1 MSCETDVPIQ
11 KLRLVSKY
19 FHDYTFTSCKVLD
32 IGGISGY
39 RRLMEQIFQP
49 ATVYI
54 LNADDNVKSTPSVM
68 ASALELP
75 FIDEAWDVVTAFDIV
90 EHITLPDVFLSE
102 CYRVLKRDGFF
113 IISSPNLATLYNRI
127 VVPLGFMP
135 YHYDPSRYNVGR
147 IRRRCIDGGPRSQLN
162 MGHISV
168 FTHNALKALLN
179 IHGFHTVYSAGFSYS
194 DSFYVEL
201 DPAHEREVKTYKLR
215 RALNA
220 ILPRSAREGVLI
232 IAKKRAD

>member
-1 MSCETDVPIQ
+1 
-11 KLRLVSKY
+11 
-19 FHDYTFTSCKVLD
+19 
-32 IGGISGY
+32 
-39 RRLMEQIFQP
+39 
-49 ATVYI
+49 VYI

-102 CYRVLKRDGFF
+102 CNRVLKRDGFF

-147 IRRRCIDGGPRSQLN
+147 IRRGRIDGGPRSQLN

-179 IHGFHTVYSAGFSYS
+179 IHGFDTVYSAGFSYS

-201 DPAHEREVKTYKLR
+201 DPAHERQVKTYTLR

-220 ILPRSAREGVLI
+220 ILPRSAREATLI
-232 IAKKRAD
+232 IAKKRAN